1 MHNDTNLPAS
11 GQPSGGVSFG
21 MMQTDIARD
30 PTLPVLVKALYAV
43 LATYANADRECWPSQ
58 ETLARALGVTDRT
71 VRKAVKQGEAAG
83 LFEVIHTQSSN
94 RYRLR
99 DMKVGGYVV
108 GSGPQTPPG
117 TSVPAGPE
125 ADVRADRNETSD
137 EQDQRTRPESQTSST
152 SSERFTA
159 GGPRTSSQTE
169 QRIEIFVPGSYDTAE
184 AGECSRLLTRSSV
197 KALEAHGYEADADEI
212 GRAVKAAIEAS
223 GEKGIDRETL
233 RWQLENTLNLAAGRD
248 PAWSRLIRWDP
259 WESAA

>member
-21 MMQTDIARD
+21 MTQTDIARD

-43 LATYANADRECWPSQ
+43 LATYANAARECWPSQ

-137 EQDQRTRPESQTSST
+137 ELDQRTRPDIQTSST
-152 SSERFTA
+152 SSDAYAA
-159 GGPRTSSQTE
+159 GAPRTSSRGDQKI
-169 QRIEIFVPGSYDTAE
+169 RIFPLGDTDSLDD
-184 AGECSRLLTRSSV
+184 GELTRRLVKSSISALRAAGLEPRYDAANRLGSAI
-197 KALEAHGYEADADEI
+197 KNALEAGAD
-212 GRAVKAAIEAS
+212 RAALP
-223 GEKGIDRETL
+223 GIVETTL
-233 RWQLENTLNLAAGRD
+233 RFAGTSNQEWGWLAERIA
-248 PAWSRLIRWDP
+248 S
-259 WESAA
+259 